1 MDFGTVVLY
10 YNEKKG
16 FIISAMARVKGPG
29 FSTNLNPVMVADKDI
44 SDEKLGE
51 LVRENLK
58 RSRNSGLVER
68 EAWKN
73 YSFWHVSGIKSFS
86 AFSKKFS
93 CVDIEEKAEVLEII
107 GLYRDASGAY
117 LYSSDE
123 IELSLDVSD
132 AELGN
137 ILRQQLHTK
146 DCGALSTN
154 EFVSVFSDNKVRYQV
169 PSDKF
174 TDIGDAHTDAYQLYA
189 HENDENT
196 FFGFMIDSGYREISR
211 EGIRE
216 RWEKVYGA
224 LEEYKFKE
232 QDDVPIK
239 IIVSAT
245 AKTAYIKSYF
255 WQDGKSL
262 LEFFAQ
268 INIKNKTRQK
278 QAEKEIKALIDSVEI
293 IADNK
298 ENESPL
304 DLTDRIISTE
314 SVGMESI

>member
-1 MDFGTVVLY
+1 MGCKMSLGTVLLY
-10 YNEKKG
+10 YSEKKG
-16 FIISAMARVKGPG
+16 FIIAAMARVKGMGPLIK
-29 FSTNLNPVMVADKDI
+29 LNPVAVADKDI
-44 SDEKLGE
+44 SDEKVGE

-58 RSRNSGLVER
+58 RSRNSVLE
-68 EAWKN
+68 EKEE
-73 YSFWHVSGIKSFS
+73 YKFWQVSGIKSFS
-86 AFSKKFS
+86 AFSKLFK
-93 CVDIEEKAEVLEII
+93 CVYISEVAGGLEIM
-107 GLYRDASGAY
+107 RMSREASGAFCPQKDRIMVT
-117 LYSSDE
+117 LN
-123 IELSLDVSD
+123 ILDAD
-132 AELGN
+132 LGN
-137 ILRQQLHTK
+137 IIRQQLYAK
-146 DCGALSTN
+146 DSGTMSTN

-174 TDIGDAHTDAYQLYA
+174 TDIGDGHTDAYQLYA

-232 QDDVPIK
+232 QDDAPIK

-255 WQDGKSL
+255 WQDGKNL

-298 ENESPL
+298 EN
-304 DLTDRIISTE
+304 I
-314 SVGMESI
+314 

>member
-1 MDFGTVVLY
+1 MCFARKVEETVKRGKCRMDFETVKLY

-29 FSTNLNPVMVADKDI
+29 FFTDLNPVTVADKDI
-44 SDEKLGE
+44 SDEKVGE
-51 LVRENLK
+51 LVRKNLDC
-58 RSRNSGLVER
+58 SRNSGLVER
-68 EAWKN
+68 EDWKN
-73 YSFWHVSGIKSFS
+73 YHFWHVSGIKSFS

-93 CVDIEEKAEVLEII
+93 CVDITEKAMALEIT
-107 GLYRDASGAY
+107 GLYRDTSGAY
-117 LYSSDE
+117 LYSGNIDF
-123 IELSLDVSD
+123 ELPLDISD

-137 ILRQQLHTK
+137 IIKGLLYAK
-146 DCGALSTN
+146 DSGALSTN
-154 EFVSVFSDNKVRYQV
+154 EFASVFSDNKVRYQV

-174 TDIGDAHTDAYQLYA
+174 TDIGDGHTDAYQIYA

-196 FFGFMIDSGYREISR
+196 FFGFMIDSGYESISK

-232 QDDVPIK
+232 RDDAPIK
-239 IIVSAT
+239 ISASAT

-255 WQDGKSL
+255 WEDGEGL

-278 QAEKEIKALIDSVEI
+278 QAEKAIKEITASVEI
-293 IADNK
+293 IDA
-298 ENESPL
+298 
-304 DLTDRIISTE
+304 
-314 SVGMESI
+314 